1 MAKLADQTP
10 GAILN
15 ALMAEYQLNPTK
27 LAGEIKLSP
36 SGVRQITTGKTRIT
50 AYVAL
55 RLSKFFGNTP
65 EYWLDIQNKADLAE
79 AAKDAKLASALKSI
93 SKAKKPAPVKAAPA
107 KAPAKGAAKAAP
119 KAPAKPRAKKAGK
132 K

>member
-1 MAKLADQTP
+1 MAKAVETP

-15 ALMAEYQLNPTK
+15 ALMEEYQLNPTK

-50 AYVAL
+50 AHVAL

-65 EYWLDIQNKADLAE
+65 EYWLDIQNKADLAD
-79 AAKDAKLASALKSI
+79 AAKDAELAGALKAI
-93 SKAKKPAPVKAAPA
+93 GKAKKPAAEKKPAAKA
-107 KAPAKGAAKAAP
+107 KAPAKAAA
-119 KAPAKPRAKKAGK
+119 KAPAKPRGKKAVK

>member
-1 MAKLADQTP
+1 MAKAAETP

-15 ALMAEYQLNPTK
+15 ALMEEYQLNPTK

-50 AYVAL
+50 AHVAL

-65 EYWLDIQNKADLAE
+65 EYWLDIQNKADLAD
-79 AAKDAKLASALKSI
+79 AAKDTGLAGVLKSI
-93 SKAKKPAPVKAAPA
+93 AKAKKPAPVKKP
-107 KAPAKGAAKAAP
+107 AAKPAP
-119 KAPAKPRAKKAGK
+119 KAPAKSKAKKTGK

>member
-1 MAKLADQTP
+1 MAKVVESP

-15 ALMAEYQLNPTK
+15 ALMEEYQLNPTK
-27 LAGEIKLSP
+27 LAVEIKLSP

-50 AYVAL
+50 AHVAL
-55 RLSKFFGNTP
+55 RLSKFFGDTP

-79 AAKDAKLASALKSI
+79 AGKDADLAGALKSI
-93 SKAKKPAPVKAAPA
+93 SKAKKPAPAKKPAA
-107 KAPAKGAAKAAP
+107 KAAAP
-119 KAPAKPRAKKAGK
+119 KAPAKPRGRKAGK

>member
-1 MAKLADQTP
+1 MAKAVETP

-15 ALMAEYQLNPTK
+15 ALMEEYQLNPTK

-50 AYVAL
+50 AHVAL
-55 RLSKFFGNTP
+55 RLSRFFGNTP

-79 AAKDAKLASALKSI
+79 AAKDADLAGALKSI
-93 SKAKKPAPVKAAPA
+93 SKAKKPAPVKKP
-107 KAPAKGAAKAAP
+107 AAKAAP
-119 KAPAKPRAKKAGK
+119 KAAAKPRAKKAAK

>member
-1 MAKLADQTP
+1 MAKAAETP
-10 GAILN
+10 GAVLN
-15 ALMAEYQLNPTK
+15 ALMEEYQLNPTK

-50 AYVAL
+50 AKVAL

-79 AAKDAKLASALKSI
+79 AAKDADLAGDLKSI
-93 SKAKKPAPVKAAPA
+93 AKAKKPAPVK
-107 KAPAKGAAKAAP
+107 KAAAKAAP
-119 KAPAKPRAKKAGK
+119 KAPAKPRAKKAAK

>member
-1 MAKLADQTP
+1 MAKAVETP

-15 ALMAEYQLNPTK
+15 ALMDEYQLNPTK

-50 AYVAL
+50 AHVAL

-79 AAKDAKLASALKSI
+79 AAKDADLAGALKSI
-93 SKAKKPAPVKAAPA
+93 SKAKKPAPVKKPA
-107 KAPAKGAAKAAP
+107 VKAAP
-119 KAPAKPRAKKAGK
+119 KAAAKPRAKRAGK

>member
-1 MAKLADQTP
+1 ME
-10 GAILN
+10 
-15 ALMAEYQLNPTK
+15 EYQLNPTK

-50 AYVAL
+50 AHVAL
-55 RLSKFFGNTP
+55 RLSRFFGNTP

-79 AAKDAKLASALKSI
+79 AAKDADLAGALKSI
-93 SKAKKPAPVKAAPA
+93 AKAKKPAPAPVK
-107 KAPAKGAAKAAP
+107 KAAAKAAP
-119 KAPAKPRAKKAGK
+119 KAPAKPRAKKAAK

>member
-1 MAKLADQTP
+1 MAKVVETP

-15 ALMAEYQLNPTK
+15 ALMEEYQLNPTK

-50 AYVAL
+50 AHVAL
-55 RLSKFFGNTP
+55 RLSRFFGNTP

-79 AAKDAKLASALKSI
+79 AAKDADLTSALKSI
-93 SKAKKPAPVKAAPA
+93 SKAKKPAPAAKKAAE
-107 KAPAKGAAKAAP
+107 KAAP
-119 KAPAKPRAKKAGK
+119 KAAAKPRAKRAPKQQ
-132 K
+132 

>member
-1 MAKLADQTP
+1 MQGANMAKAVETP

-15 ALMAEYQLNPTK
+15 ALMEEYQLNPTK

-50 AYVAL
+50 AHVAL
-55 RLSKFFGNTP
+55 RLSRFFGNTP

-79 AAKDAKLASALKSI
+79 AAKDAELTDALKSI
-93 SKAKKPAPVKAAPA
+93 SKAKKPAPEKKPA
-107 KAPAKGAAKAAP
+107 EKAAP
-119 KAPAKPRAKKAGK
+119 KAPAKPRGKKAGK

>member
-1 MAKLADQTP
+1 MAKAVETP

-15 ALMAEYQLNPTK
+15 ALMVEYQLNPTK

-50 AYVAL
+50 AHVAL

-79 AAKDAKLASALKSI
+79 AAKDADLANALKSI
-93 SKAKKPAPVKAAPA
+93 SKAKKPAPASAAKKPA
-107 KAPAKGAAKAAP
+107 AAKAAA
-119 KAPAKPRAKKAGK
+119 KAPAKPRAKKAAK

>member
-1 MAKLADQTP
+1 MQGANMAKAVETP

-15 ALMAEYQLNPTK
+15 ALMEEYQLNPTK
-27 LAGEIKLSP
+27 LSGEIKLSP

-50 AYVAL
+50 AHVAL

-79 AAKDAKLASALKSI
+79 AAKDADLAGILKSI
-93 SKAKKPAPVKAAPA
+93 SKAKKPAPVKKP
-107 KAPAKGAAKAAP
+107 AAKAAP
-119 KAPAKPRAKKAGK
+119 KASAKSRAKRVPK

>member
-1 MAKLADQTP
+1 MAKAAETP
-10 GAILN
+10 GALLN
-15 ALMAEYQLNPTK
+15 ALMEEYQLNPTK

-50 AYVAL
+50 AHVAL

-79 AAKDAKLASALKSI
+79 AAKDADLASALKSI
-93 SKAKKPAPVKAAPA
+93 SKAKKPAPVK
-107 KAPAKGAAKAAP
+107 KVAAKAAP

-132 K
+132 